1 MYIVNGIGELF
12 YIDMDFVIIK
22 FLSDLKIILIFIIR
36 MDFEWI
42 LVCIYCFMIIGD
54 LLVGIVGI
62 VFGKKLKLI
71 VKINRYNINGKL
83 I

>member
-12 YIDMDFVIIK
+12 YINMDFVIIK
-22 FLSDLKIILIFIIR
+22 FLSDLKIIFIIR
-36 MDFEWI
+36 MDFGWL

-62 VFGKKLKLI
+62 VFGKKLKFI
-71 VKINRYNINGKL
+71 VKINRYNINGEL